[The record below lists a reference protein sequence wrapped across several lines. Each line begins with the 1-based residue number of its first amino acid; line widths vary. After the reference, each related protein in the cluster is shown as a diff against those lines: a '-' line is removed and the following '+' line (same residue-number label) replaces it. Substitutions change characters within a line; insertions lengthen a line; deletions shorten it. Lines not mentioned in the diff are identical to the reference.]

1 METKQYKAGR
11 VPRILIAGSIIVL
24 ILFVFVISF
33 FRGWSISLLPPLFL
47 AFLGLLK
54 PHKFNKK
61 PLFIVNDDEIIV
73 LNPLK
78 KVAIGKITAIREES
92 KNRLELI
99 LKDAMPIPLF
109 VGELSK
115 ADRKDLKSRIE
126 NLIGT
131 ANN

>member
-1 METKQYKAGR
+1 
-11 VPRILIAGSIIVL
+11 VVD
-24 ILFVFVISF
+24 FV
-33 FRGWSISLLPPLFL
+33 LPPLFL
-47 AFLGLLK
+47 AFLELLK
-54 PHKFNKK
+54 LHKLSRK
-61 PLFIVNDDEIIV
+61 PLFIINENEIMV

-92 KNRLELI
+92 KNRFELI
-99 LKDAMPIPLF
+99 LKDAIPVPLF